1 MKNQRLLIMNSNKDN
16 KKSKKPYKKG
26 DKVEISDDIRNKY
39 GVCDHYHVDYKSLE
53 QLNRVIFN
61 RLLVAEE
68 AYKNLV
74 EHTKELKKVNDE
86 FADQNERLV
95 KDNFT
100 LTRAYD
106 GLSQMGK
113 MAEDLGINI
122 EEHRWRLP
130 ENEKNHDYKFKHET
144 KLMESG
150 KVKNIF
156 KFKMPDSERKKF
168 NDALIKQRKKKKDN

>member
-1 MKNQRLLIMNSNKDN
+1 MKPEKKDT
-16 KKSKKPYKKG
+16 KKSKKVSYKDLVK
-26 DKVEISDDIRNKY
+26 
-39 GVCDHYHVDYKSLE
+39 
-53 QLNRVIFN
+53 LNR
-61 RLLVAEE
+61 
-68 AYKNLV
+68 NLF
-74 EHTKELKKVNDE
+74 EELKYRTQKFNKLYAHTLELQKVNNQ

-95 KDNFT
+95 KDNFA

-122 EEHRWRLP
+122 EEHRWKLP

-150 KVKNIF
+150 KVKNVF
-156 KFKMPDSERKKF
+156 KLKLPESERKKF
-168 NDALIKQRKKKKDN
+168 NDALIKQNKKKDN

>member
-1 MKNQRLLIMNSNKDN
+1 MKKSRD
-16 KKSKKPYKKG
+16 KKSKPYQKG
-26 DKVEISDDIRNKY
+26 QKVEITDAMREKY
-39 GVCDHYHVDYKSLE
+39 GICDHYHVDYQSLE
-53 QLNRVIFN
+53 ELNKVIFN
-61 RLLVAEE
+61 RLIATEE
-68 AYKNLV
+68 AFKNLV
-74 EHTKELKKVNDE
+74 EHVKELKKVNNE

-95 KDNFT
+95 KDNFA

-122 EEHRWRLP
+122 EDHRWKLP
-130 ENEKNHDYKFKHET
+130 ENEKNHDYQFKHET

-150 KVKNIF
+150 RVKNVF

-168 NDALIKQRKKKKDN
+168 NDALIKQKKKKDN

>member
-1 MKNQRLLIMNSNKDN
+1 MTSKDKD
-16 KKSKKPYKKG
+16 KKSKKVSYKDLVK
-26 DKVEISDDIRNKY
+26 
-39 GVCDHYHVDYKSLE
+39 
-53 QLNRVIFN
+53 LNR
-61 RLLVAEE
+61 
-68 AYKNLV
+68 NLF
-74 EHTKELKKVNDE
+74 EELKYRTQEFNKLYAHTLELQKTNAQ
-86 FADQNERLV
+86 FADYHERLI
-95 KDNFT
+95 KDNFA

-122 EEHRWRLP
+122 EEHRWKLP
-130 ENEKNHDYKFKHET
+130 ENEKNHDYQFKHET

-168 NDALIKQRKKKKDN
+168 NDALIKQKKKKDN